1 MTYKASNSQI
11 LKVWQRLSE
20 LPLGKWLV
28 SRILCFF
35 VPYFN
40 SIKPVF
46 TVIQPGQVEAEIKKR
61 RAILNHIKSVHA
73 IAMCNAAELVAGTC
87 MDVSLSSD
95 FRWIP
100 VGMEVK
106 YVKIAKTDLHA
117 ICKLE
122 SYSWDEPQDVVL
134 PVSVID
140 LNGDEVLEAKITMRI
155 SQRRETSRNDQ
166 ENTLLV

>member
-1 MTYKASNSQI
+1 MSYKASNSQI
-11 LKVWQRLSE
+11 LRVWQMLE
-20 LPLGKWLV
+20 GKPFCKWMV
-28 SRILCFF
+28 SRVLCFF

-46 TVIQPGQVEAEIKKR
+46 TLIQPGQVEAKVEKR

-100 VGMEVK
+100 VGMEVR

-117 ICKLE
+117 VCKLD
-122 SYSWDEPQDVVL
+122 SYSWDEPQDVVM
-134 PVSVID
+134 PVSVYD

-155 SQRRETSRNDQ
+155 SHKRETASGDPAAQ
-166 ENTLLV
+166 VLS